1 MTGHLVS
8 ALCGR
13 YLVCGLAL
21 STRLTVAVAAAAAAA
36 APSRE
41 YRYTDT
47 RLGLNFS

>member
-13 YLVCGLAL
+13 YLVRGLAL
-21 STRLTVAVAAAAAAA
+21 STRLTVAAA

>member
-21 STRLTVAVAAAAAAA
+21 STRLTVAAAAA